1 MEPDLRQFSPS
12 TSRNRDPILAV
23 LREVVTPG
31 SKILEIASGTG
42 EHAVHFAAGLDGVVI
57 QPTDPSAEARTSIEA
72 WRRHVGEARLLP
84 PLDLDVRRAP
94 WPVERADAIVCINM
108 IHIAPWA
115 ACEALM
121 AGAARS
127 LPSGGPLILY
137 GPYKRDGRHTA
148 ASNEAFDASLRRR
161 DPGWGVRDLADVTA
175 LAAREGLAL
184 ERIVEMPANN
194 LTVVFRR
201 VPF

>member
-1 MEPDLRQFSPS
+1 
-12 TSRNRDPILAV
+12 
-23 LREVVTPG
+23 
-31 SKILEIASGTG
+31 
-42 EHAVHFAAGLDGVVI
+42 
-57 QPTDPSAEARTSIEA
+57 
-72 WRRHVGEARLLP
+72 
-84 PLDLDVRRAP
+84 
-94 WPVERADAIVCINM
+94 M